1 VSQHGESISHVG
13 GLVLVGSSFAE
24 QAAVQAELARGDG
37 VLSES
42 QRQRLARA
50 DRKMQL
56 ANRFDLPLLLLAA
69 LMMAVARYR

>member
-56 ANRFDLPLLLLAA
+56 ANRFDLPLILLAA
-69 LMMAVARYR
+69 LMMAVARYL

>member
-1 VSQHGESISHVG
+1 MSQHGESISHVG

>member
-42 QRQRLARA
+42 QR
-50 DRKMQL
+50 
-56 ANRFDLPLLLLAA
+56 
-69 LMMAVARYR
+69 

>member
-1 VSQHGESISHVG
+1 M
-13 GLVLVGSSFAE
+13 
-24 QAAVQAELARGDG
+24 QAELARGDG

-69 LMMAVARYR
+69 LMMAVARYL

>member
-1 VSQHGESISHVG
+1 MSQHGESISHVG

-56 ANRFDLPLLLLAA
+56 ANRFDLPLILLAA
-69 LMMAVARYR
+69 LMMAVARYL